1 MSQIDLL
8 AQCNGKNRDFKAV
21 LLAGFPQSG
30 LDNITFFVICHLQ
43 LIQTDDIDGD
53 II

>member
-21 LLAGFPQSG
+21 QLAGFPQSG
-30 LDNITFFVICHLQ
+30 LDNITILMFCYLSF
-43 LIQTDDIDGD
+43 TIDSNR
-53 II
+53 